1 MNNETASN
9 CLAEILEAID
19 EGAAPN
25 VVGATAIANRD
36 AIRKA
41 VKTLKPKSRPRESN
55 EDEDY
60 FYY

>member
-9 CLAEILEAID
+9 CLQEILEAID
-19 EGAAPN
+19 AGAEPN
-25 VVGATAIANRD
+25 VVGATAISNRD

-41 VKTLKPKSRPRESN
+41 VKFLKPKSRPRESN

-60 FYY
+60 YYF

>member
-9 CLAEILEAID
+9 YLAEILEAID
-19 EGAAPN
+19 EGVAPN

-41 VKTLKPKSRPRESN
+41 AKTLKPKSRPRESN

>member
-19 EGAAPN
+19 AGAEPR
-25 VVGATAIANRD
+25 VVGATAISNRD

-41 VKTLKPKSRPRESN
+41 IKSLKPKSPPREST

-60 FYY
+60 YYL

>member
-9 CLAEILEAID
+9 CLDEILQAID
-19 EGAAPN
+19 EGREPH

-41 VKTLKPKSRPRESN
+41 VKTLKPKPRPRESS

-60 FYY
+60 YYY

>member
-19 EGAAPN
+19 AGAAAN

-41 VKTLKPKSRPRESN
+41 VKFLKPKSRPREST

-60 FYY
+60 YYF

>member
-9 CLAEILEAID
+9 CLQEILEAID
-19 EGAAPN
+19 AGAEPR

-41 VKTLKPKSRPRESN
+41 VKFLKPKSRPREST